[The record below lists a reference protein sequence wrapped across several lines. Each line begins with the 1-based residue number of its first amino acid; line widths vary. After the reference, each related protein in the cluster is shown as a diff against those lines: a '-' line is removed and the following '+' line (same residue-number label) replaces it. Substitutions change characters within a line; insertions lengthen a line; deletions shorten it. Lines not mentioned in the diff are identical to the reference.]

1 MSNCVKKPPGNIW
14 DAHSADTPPTTP
26 PTSSPTTRVQNTTC
40 RVKTANSCY
49 PAYGICVATMPRR
62 SDDGSAVHFR
72 GVEPRNEVC
81 TREVALPTPD
91 NFADPWSLGF
101 TSRGAWSNLSGLS
114 RNGRIPASGP
124 RHRLSNT
131 ERGATLVTRQVGPAN
146 RPPSRNRGDT
156 ERCGPRKHLHLGPC
170 DVDILADEGRV

>member
-62 SDDGSAVHFR
+62 SDDGSVVHFR

-91 NFADPWSLGF
+91 NWPDTWSLGS
-101 TSRGAWSNLSGLS
+101 TSRGQRVLFDA
-114 RNGRIPASGP
+114 GRRAVRRPA
-124 RHRLSNT
+124 
-131 ERGATLVTRQVGPAN
+131 ERDAHA
-146 RPPSRNRGDT
+146 RP
-156 ERCGPRKHLHLGPC
+156 
-170 DVDILADEGRV
+170 

>member
-81 TREVALPTPD
+81 TREVVLPTPD
-91 NFADPWSLGF
+91 NWPDTWSLAF
-101 TSRGAWSNLSGLS
+101 ASRA
-114 RNGRIPASGP
+114 RRVPFAAGRTGGQK
-124 RHRLSNT
+124 T
-131 ERGATLVTRQVGPAN
+131 RGTRRQ
-146 RPPSRNRGDT
+146 RTTDMYDR
-156 ERCGPRKHLHLGPC
+156 
-170 DVDILADEGRV
+170 